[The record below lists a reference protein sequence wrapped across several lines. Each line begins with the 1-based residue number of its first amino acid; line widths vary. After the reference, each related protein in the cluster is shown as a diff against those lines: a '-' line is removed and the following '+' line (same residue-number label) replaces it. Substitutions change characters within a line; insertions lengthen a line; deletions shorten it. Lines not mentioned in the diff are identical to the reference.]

1 MGDCILPLPSVRFLC
16 VAWPL
21 KKHFAI
27 AHRKELEFATL
38 RPPSR
43 KTPYPQG
50 IVVIQG
56 RRSIPPPR
64 HWTGAPL
71 FLRARSVILRPHTC
85 NLSHRRA
92 HRSRLCRVQNGL
104 LGLAPLL
111 HCRNKLRPIS
121 APTRHRSEET
131 RGFFTLTN
139 SRIHRL
145 VCMTRI
151 WPTACPLSL
160 INFGEWNWK
169 AEGFLPSVR
178 VQG

>member
-56 RRSIPPPR
+56 RRSIPPPD
-64 HWTGAPL
+64 TGPAPH
-71 FLRARSVILRPHTC
+71 FLRARSVILQPQNRGRLAMPPVLYFLALHTI
-85 NLSHRRA
+85 
-92 HRSRLCRVQNGL
+92 Q
-104 LGLAPLL
+104 
-111 HCRNKLRPIS
+111 
-121 APTRHRSEET
+121 
-131 RGFFTLTN
+131 
-139 SRIHRL
+139 L
-145 VCMTRI
+145 VY
-151 WPTACPLSL
+151 P
-160 INFGEWNWK
+160 
-169 AEGFLPSVR
+169 
-178 VQG
+178 

>member
-43 KTPYPQG
+43 RMPYPQG

-56 RRSIPPPR
+56 RRSIPPPD
-64 HWTGAPL
+64 TGPAPH
-71 FLRARSVILRPHTC
+71 FLRARSVVLRPHTC
-85 NLSHRRA
+85 NLLHRRA

-131 RGFFTLTN
+131 RGFFTLRN
-139 SRIHRL
+139 SRVHRL
-145 VCMTRI
+145 VSSTRI
-151 WPTACPLSL
+151 WPPASPLKSR
-160 INFGEWNWK
+160 N
-169 AEGFLPSVR
+169 SV
-178 VQG
+178 V

>member
-56 RRSIPPPR
+56 RRSVPPDIGP
-64 HWTGAPL
+64 APH
-71 FLRARSVILRPHTC
+71 FLRARPLILRTHTH
-85 NLSHRRA
+85 NLSRRRA
-92 HRSRLCRVQNGL
+92 HRPRIYRAQVEPPWPGSV
-104 LGLAPLL
+104 L
-111 HCRNKLRPIS
+111 HRRNKRWSIS
-121 APTRHRSEET
+121 VPARCQIAET
-131 RGFFTLTN
+131 PGLFTEP
-139 SRIHRL
+139 RRRVHRL
-145 VCMTRI
+145 VSSTRI
-151 WPTACPLSL
+151 WPPASPLKFK
-160 INFGEWNWK
+160 N
-169 AEGFLPSVR
+169 SV
-178 VQG
+178 V